1 MRRYL
6 SLLLVG
12 AAFSISI
19 TAEVNAGEV
28 TPITSI
34 GRQEGDWT
42 SPVKNYV
49 VLKRDGLEI
58 VVVNNQAVD
67 DNTVPSHRAG
77 YSGIARISHT
87 EQPNNLF
94 VPNYA
99 GLNYEHIHDGRTRDR
114 TILFEPRNLPM
125 ELRRINQN
133 TVELYQAPAGHY
145 KLESCQRYELLE
157 DGTIQLTYECIPR
170 AKTFENNYIGLFWAS
185 YIHQP
190 KDKSIHFPGF
200 ENIEGK
206 DLRELPAPKIIR
218 SVTPQHGIHATHRGI
233 RDTRLFKHDKNFPL
247 TLVFGY
253 SRHRFHEPWYYG
265 VSRNMGFAQVF
276 RTADQIRLSQSP
288 SGGGNGNP
296 AWDFQYFIPD
306 YEIGKTYRFVMRAIY
321 HPIDQQEVFF
331 QRIHQE
337 YKNLNHS
344 R

>member
-19 TAEVNAGEV
+19 TAEVDAVEV

-114 TILFEPRNLPM
+114 KILFEPRNLPM

-233 RDTRLFKHDKNFPL
+233 RDTRLFKHDKSFPL

>member
-1 MRRYL
+1 MYK
-6 SLLLVG
+6 
-12 AAFSISI
+12 
-19 TAEVNAGEV
+19 
-28 TPITSI
+28 
-34 GRQEGDWT
+34 RQ
-42 SPVKNYV
+42 
-49 VLKRDGLEI
+49 
-58 VVVNNQAVD
+58 
-67 DNTVPSHRAG
+67 G

-288 SGGGNGNP
+288 SCLLYTSP
-296 AWDFQYFIPD
+296 SPRD
-306 YEIGKTYRFVMRAIY
+306 
-321 HPIDQQEVFF
+321 
-331 QRIHQE
+331 
-337 YKNLNHS
+337 
-344 R
+344 

>member
-34 GRQEGDWT
+34 GRQKGDWT

-114 TILFEPRNLPM
+114 KILFEPRNLPM

-185 YIHQP
+185 YIQQP

-200 ENIEGK
+200 ENMEGK
-206 DLRELPAPKIIR
+206 DFRELPAPKIIR

-233 RDTRLFKHDKNFPL
+233 QDTRLFKHDKNFPL